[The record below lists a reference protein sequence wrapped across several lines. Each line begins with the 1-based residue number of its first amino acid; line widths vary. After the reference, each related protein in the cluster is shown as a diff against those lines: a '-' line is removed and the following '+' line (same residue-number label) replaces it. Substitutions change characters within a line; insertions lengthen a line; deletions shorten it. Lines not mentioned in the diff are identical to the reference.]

1 MPKRGIIRIILLL
14 LVVSLIFSVSA
25 GCTISTVTQSQ
36 SGPEQGMEAIEEAW
50 NIILKDYV
58 EKDRLDTA
66 KLSEAAIKG
75 MVEALDDPYSY
86 YLTAPAYQLSR
97 GDLRGE
103 FEGIGAYVGIHS
115 EQLTI
120 ISPIPGSPADKAGL
134 RALDVILAVDDIPT
148 LEMSLEEAVLRI
160 RGPGGTPVRLL
171 ILHQG
176 ETEPEEIE
184 IIRASIEIPTVTFE
198 MKEDIAYIRIYH
210 FSERTNEEL
219 SEILE
224 GIDEATTA
232 GLILDL
238 RSNPGGF
245 LDEVVE
251 VTSHFIDEGIVV
263 SVVDNQGSK
272 EDLYVKSQ
280 DITITLPIVALS
292 DNFSASGSEVL
303 IGALQ
308 DHNRATIAGTKT
320 FGKGSVNT
328 LNRLKDGSG
337 LYITIARWL
346 TPNGRLIEGEG
357 IEPDYPLE
365 LEGDDVIQWAI
376 DFLKDKNR

>member
-1 MPKRGIIRIILLL
+1 MPKRGIIGIILLL

-36 SGPEQGMEAIEEAW
+36 SGPKQGMEAIEEAW